1 MKMSD
6 FTEIECININR
17 SVDELLTLRIQLE
30 IFPCGESRLKRGS
43 WCVIGPKVNDIMLLG
58 HYRLSNNHMKGN
70 WLVIHTFT
78 KIVKQLT
85 YIMYNVNQPLYTRL
99 STGVR

>member
-1 MKMSD
+1 MQKFWILVQS
-6 FTEIECININR
+6 ILLKAINL
-17 SVDELLTLRIQLE
+17 VLTIL
-30 IFPCGESRLKRGS
+30 RLKRGS